1 MWMLLAHPTTTTA
14 TTIAHNDAG
23 LALSGTWTEVSGFNQ
38 TTDLTASLKLMFL
51 GSQALLS
58 MGTGPDHSR
67 YDVYIDQ
74 TLWQSFDGYAPS
86 PGQRDIALTLET
98 DSRPLQSDGP
108 HLLEI
113 RSRAEHSPQSSG
125 HKLRF
130 KQLLI
135 EDRTWTLHTIGYTY
149 DQLARLKEARYAP
162 GIHRA
167 AADANLLRHYRYN
180 FDRAGNRTAQSIAL
194 NGASPTVTNYTYNA
208 ANQLVSDGTN
218 TLTYDLNGNLT
229 SDGVNSYT
237 WDRANRLLSMG
248 GADYQYDGEGRRVQQ
263 TVSSVVTKYL
273 LDIQPSLAVVLSQ
286 DVGGSVSRFVHAPRG
301 IHARK
306 DASSA
311 WHWTVQDGLS
321 TVRMETDN
329 SVGVEGSQNLDPF
342 GNLIGSVNGTI
353 GTPFGFTGELVDGS
367 GLLDLRAR
375 RYNAGIGVFASL
387 DPFEGSSDDSM
398 SLNGYGYVAG
408 NPINMVDPSGMIYET
423 PDMFAGCVI
432 KLRDISEN
440 DPCGMYPGWSYMGN
454 DVRNGE
460 IVPICE
466 NERTLSP
473 DSMMPLAHLNTW
485 WTGLSTTE
493 REIEKALAATNLG
506 RCRGNAPFQHIP
518 QNTFTF
524 VSGWILSNKT
534 SIKEISARVRV
545 QPSLVAGI

>member
-1 MWMLLAHPTTTTA
+1 
-14 TTIAHNDAG
+14 
-23 LALSGTWTEVSGFNQ
+23 
-38 TTDLTASLKLMFL
+38 
-51 GSQALLS
+51 
-58 MGTGPDHSR
+58 
-67 YDVYIDQ
+67 
-74 TLWQSFDGYAPS
+74 
-86 PGQRDIALTLET
+86 
-98 DSRPLQSDGP
+98 
-108 HLLEI
+108 
-113 RSRAEHSPQSSG
+113 
-125 HKLRF
+125 
-130 KQLLI
+130 
-135 EDRTWTLHTIGYTY
+135 
-149 DQLARLKEARYAP
+149 
-162 GIHRA
+162 
-167 AADANLLRHYRYN
+167 
-180 FDRAGNRTAQSIAL
+180 
-194 NGASPTVTNYTYNA
+194 
-208 ANQLVSDGTN
+208 
-218 TLTYDLNGNLT
+218 
-229 SDGVNSYT
+229 
-237 WDRANRLLSMG
+237 MG

-493 REIEKALAATNLG
+493 REIKKALAATNLG

-545 QPSLVAGI
+545 QPSLVAGILASEMLFDYGWTDALSDYLLLNKFSPNQGYGYANPHLTTRNRANYYVRQLVIEGGASAVEDISGSSEWTKRRLTTAEGAIAAAAVVARWLVDPFKGLVDLSYSSADPHRDYANAIYQSALPLTPEEMAVIWSGYRAGVEGLSPYPPIGENLGFQSVQQWRSEVSDFGDFPCNGQISLPVMKYMSNLFL